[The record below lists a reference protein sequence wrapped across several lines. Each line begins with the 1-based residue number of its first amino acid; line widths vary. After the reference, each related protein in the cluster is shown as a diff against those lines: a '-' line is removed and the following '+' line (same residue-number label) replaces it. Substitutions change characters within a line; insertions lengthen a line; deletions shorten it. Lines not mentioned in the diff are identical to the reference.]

1 MKESLSHLDELESI
15 VKREL
20 VRYNVVK
27 YLMIKGVVPM
37 VKKWGII
44 LLILSVIL
52 VGCSNEPEQDDNDT
66 EEDTQKLD
74 EIAEKENV
82 QETVESF
89 FEAYKDK
96 QFEDAEVYLV
106 DDQMELENF
115 AIRNV
120 YPEKIIEAFHTLM
133 TDFEVELGD
142 ITIDRNEAIVML
154 KITNYDLPD
163 LLNQAIEEV
172 DGELPNSDI
181 TADKMVE
188 LGEEASKATLMQGMK
203 LVKQEDEWKIML
215 DNEMKTAITS
225 GLYAKHQTALTEPVE
240 MEEMQDYMLT
250 LIDQMNTLFDSFD
263 DVEEFSIQL
272 ENEESVDVD
281 QAFAAIDTMHDQL
294 QEAFADFEETSLL
307 NHDTSDLAYLLKS
320 NFSFMILSID
330 AYGSLLRELIDQ
342 QSSGEELDQELLEQL
357 QISALDIEKY
367 YDDFLNGTN
376 EYLTQFKNSI

>member
-1 MKESLSHLDELESI
+1 
-15 VKREL
+15 
-20 VRYNVVK
+20 
-27 YLMIKGVVPM
+27 MIKGVVPM

-66 EEDTQKLD
+66 EEDTQKLE

-82 QETVESF
+82 QEIVESF
-89 FEAYKDK
+89 FEAYKDQ
-96 QFEDAEVYLV
+96 QFEDAEVYLL

-250 LIDQMNTLFDSFD
+250 LIDQMNTLFESFD